1 MWLSALLF
9 GSVLELITDQ
19 LKAQSADALN
29 TEPVSELVHYQGQE
43 VDFRHQLWRIEAASV
58 CQRATERQACQQAA
72 QALFADS
79 CQRLTADKQQD
90 AQREHLRAMYCA
102 AVKEEEARHSSSQPD
117 KVASSGTATSL
128 EDLYRECKRT
138 TVLAWISKEASKLQ
152 ARDAACSR
160 YETAKSHPADKKPPA
175 PPKAG

>member
-29 TEPVSELVHYQGQE
+29 TEPVSELVLYQGQG

-58 CQRATERQACQQAA
+58 CQHSRERQACQQAA
-72 QALFADS
+72 QALFTDS
-79 CQRLTADKQQD
+79 CKSLSAAANQD

-102 AVKEEEARHSSSQPD
+102 AAKQGGAAT
-117 KVASSGTATSL
+117 ASG
-128 EDLYRECKRT
+128 
-138 TVLAWISKEASKLQ
+138 
-152 ARDAACSR
+152 
-160 YETAKSHPADKKPPA
+160 
-175 PPKAG
+175 